1 MLPSKPLTDIL
12 LWLLSAGLMVV
23 GVAVLPVLP
32 VLPGAA
38 LVLAGPLLGAWIDGF
53 ERVGGWTLAVLGL
66 LAIASWVLD

>member
-23 GVAVLPVLP
+23 GVAGAVLP